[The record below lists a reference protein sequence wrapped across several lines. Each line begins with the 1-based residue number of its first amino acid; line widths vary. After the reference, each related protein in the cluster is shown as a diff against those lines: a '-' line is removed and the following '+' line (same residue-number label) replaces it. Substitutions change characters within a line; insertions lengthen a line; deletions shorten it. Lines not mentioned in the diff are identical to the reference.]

1 MNRWTTS
8 TQPAPGPGS
17 PTLQVSQTDPIL
29 LWEALALTG
38 ADAAAWALAQPS
50 SILVLNR
57 APCYP
62 PTFPLRLSPCS
73 LSLVQ
78 TLSSMA
84 GMD

>member
-1 MNRWTTS
+1 MIRWTTS

-29 LWEALALTG
+29 LWAALALTG
-38 ADAAAWALAQPS
+38 ADGAAWALAQRS

-57 APCYP
+57 AP
-62 PTFPLRLSPCS
+62 TFPLRLSPHS